1 MKKKT
6 TLCNGSIRL
15 VLAGVFI
22 LTGSSAIGA
31 DLNSEFSASIGRS
44 DNVLRTDDNQI
55 EETIATVG
63 LEADL
68 LHEGPRLSA
77 DVYVNADYIE
87 YVDDAFDSDL
97 EGGATAVA
105 GYWFLVDRFGWN
117 LQYNFGQQ
125 VFDPL
130 APIRPDNRENVSYL
144 TTGPQL
150 EFPIGSRFEFQ
161 ASVDFSDTSYE
172 INPNDQRRLGGRAS
186 IGRLLGAG
194 RTLSIVGTQE
204 DVNYDDGS
212 PTPDFERRGLFLR
225 FESINARG
233 TFTVD
238 LGVNELELDGVAE
251 TGDGTLF
258 RLDWMRLLSNG
269 VELTLGAG
277 TRYSD
282 QGDIFRFFQNAAFDL
297 VDTENVSG
305 VGSPFR
311 NNYGSVIFSLEKQR
325 TTIDLVALY
334 SDEDYEFDSTFDREV
349 KQLSLEITRDFTNRL
364 FGELGID
371 ASSREF
377 ISVNRDDRD
386 VQYTFSLGYRFNTAF
401 STMLSYQH
409 FERSTNQ
416 GVTEFDEDRIFL
428 QFNYVPKWTR
438 ETP

>member
-1 MKKKT
+1 MNKKS
-6 TLCNGSIRL
+6 TLHSNML
-15 VLAGVFI
+15 L
-22 LTGSSAIGA
+22 LTGVLLLPVGSVYGA
-31 DLNSEFSASIGRS
+31 ELNSEVSASIGRS
-44 DNVLRTDDNQI
+44 DNILRTEDNQV
-55 EETIATVG
+55 EETIATLG
-63 LEADL
+63 IELDL

-77 DVYVNADYIE
+77 DVYVNADYID
-87 YVDDAFDSDL
+87 YLDDSFDSDV
-97 EGGATAVA
+97 EGGATAVVD
-105 GYWFLVDRFGWN
+105 YWFLVDRFGWN
-117 LQYNFGQQ
+117 VQYNFGQQ
-125 VFDPL
+125 FFDPL

-150 EFPIGSRFEFQ
+150 EFPLGSRFEFQ
-161 ASVDFSDTSYE
+161 ASAEVSDTSYE
-172 INPNDQRRLGGRAS
+172 INPNDQTRVGGRAS
-186 IGRLLGAG
+186 IGRLMGAG

-204 DVNYDDGS
+204 EVRYDDGA

-225 FESINARG
+225 FESANARG
-233 TFTVD
+233 TLTVD

-258 RLDWMRLLSNG
+258 RIDWMRVLSPG

-305 VGSPFR
+305 IGSPFR
-311 NNYGSVIFSLEKQR
+311 NNYGSVIFALEKPR
-325 TTIDLVALY
+325 TSIDLVVLY

-349 KQLSLEITRDFTNRL
+349 KQLNFAITRDFTNRL

-371 ASSREF
+371 ASEREF
-377 ISVNRDDRD
+377 ISVSRDDRD
-386 VQYTFSLGYRFNTAF
+386 IQYTLSLGYRFNSAF
-401 STMLSYQH
+401 STMLSYQY